1 MNTICQDRDI
11 TVGALASARTCT
23 QSHARAIKCCEL
35 KNARIGHHLRDGTH
49 SNTQEQVGK
58 NRGVSWQNFAN
69 WIQLANRCQLKSLSD
84 QELVEFS
91 IQLAV
96 GSRQIL
102 PTELSHCFDSI
113 FITSEV
119 GEISPSYYVGEG
131 AYALSPLRREIART
145 DDPASSSRT
154 VVLAID
160 LGTTTGWA
168 MRAIDGHITHGFVS
182 FKPGR
187 YEGGGMRYLRFK
199 HWLNELRLLASD
211 IHSVYFEEVRRH
223 AGVDAAHVYGG
234 LLATLSAWC
243 EHHNLPYQGVPVGT
257 IKRHATGKGNANKDE
272 VIKAMQLLGHSVKD
286 DNEADALALLYW
298 ALDTQEG

>member
-1 MNTICQDRDI
+1 MNTICQDRDL
-11 TVGALASARTCT
+11 TAGVPA
-23 QSHARAIKCCEL
+23 HARMSTQQPSWAVMGRALEEIRVGTCRYD
-35 KNARIGHHLRDGTH
+35 AVRIV
-49 SNTQEQVGK
+49 TQEQVGK
-58 NRGVSWQNFAN
+58 KAAGSWQSFAN
-69 WIQLANRCQLKSLSD
+69 WIKLAKGCQLNSFVNQALSD
-84 QELVEFS
+84 LPP
-91 IQLAV
+91 QLAV
-96 GSRQIL
+96 GSWQKL
-102 PTELSHCFDSI
+102 PTELTPCFPSL
-113 FITSEV
+113 SLACEV

-131 AYALSPLRREIART
+131 ADALSPIRREIAREVT
-145 DDPASSSRT
+145 PVSSPRT

-168 MRAIDGHITHGFVS
+168 MRTLEGQLTHGFAS
-182 FKPGR
+182 FKPSR

-199 HWLNELRLLASD
+199 RWLSDMRHLATD

-257 IKRHATGKGNANKDE
+257 IKRHATGKGNASKDD
-272 VIKAMQLLGHSVKD
+272 VMRAMRALGHPVTD
-286 DNEADALALLYW
+286 DNEADALALLHW